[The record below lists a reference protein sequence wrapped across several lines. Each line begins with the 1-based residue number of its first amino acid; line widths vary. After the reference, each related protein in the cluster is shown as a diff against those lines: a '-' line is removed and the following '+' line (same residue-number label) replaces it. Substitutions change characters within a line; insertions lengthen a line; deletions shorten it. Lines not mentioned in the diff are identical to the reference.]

1 MSGSAEALERFEHRT
16 AWLMLLLSLGIL
28 PLLIIP
34 MVTELSPATQ
44 TTFYAL
50 DWIIWAA
57 FVIEYAIRVYLAPAK
72 GHFVKTHVIDLI
84 IVVAPF
90 LRPLRVARSAR
101 ALRLLRLG
109 GVVVFFLRGVEAGK
123 EILTRH
129 KLHYTLL
136 VAMLVTVVGGMVVLV
151 FESASDTANI
161 RSLFDAL
168 WWAVATVTTVGYGD
182 RYPTTV
188 AGRVVAVVLMLVGV
202 GLFGL
207 LAASLASFL
216 IERDQ
221 EHVPDPHH
229 DELVER
235 LDRIEQRLA
244 QVQISEDGEGMASS
258 PTLGEA
264 DKTPRKPMP

>member
-1 MSGSAEALERFEHRT
+1 VRGSAEALERFERRT
-16 AWLMLLLSLGIL
+16 AWFMLLLSLGIL

-34 MVTELSPATQ
+34 MVTELPAGTQ
-44 TTFYAL
+44 TIFYML

-57 FVIEYAIRVYLAPAK
+57 FVIEYGIRLYLAPAK

-101 ALRLLRLG
+101 ALRLFRLG
-109 GVVVFFLRGVEAGK
+109 GVVVFFLRGVEAAR
-123 EILTRH
+123 EVLTRH

-161 RSLFDAL
+161 KSLFDAL

-202 GLFGL
+202 GIFGL

-221 EHVPDPHH
+221 EHASDPHH

-235 LDRIEQRLA
+235 LERIEQRLA
-244 QVQISEDGEGMASS
+244 QMQIPEDGKGMTSN
-258 PTLGEA
+258 PMLEEA
-264 DKTPRKPMP
+264 EKTPEEPAP